1 MNIKLRNFLFN
12 NKVYI
17 HSGENFDIYVEDESK
32 GIHTSTAE
40 FHVNLKKTSTF
51 KLEKFIMNKMKKR
64 ILTGDRPTGKLHL
77 GHYVGSLKNR
87 VKLQHEYETFIMV
100 ADVQALTDNFEH
112 PEKLGENIREVVL
125 DYLSVGI
132 DPEISTIFVQSQIPE
147 IAELTVFFMNLV
159 TLARLERNPTV
170 KDEMKQKGFGANVPL
185 GFLAYPVS
193 QAADITFLKAD
204 LVPVGVDQVPMIEQT
219 REIARKFNDLYGKV
233 LVEPEALVGEV
244 ERLPGTDGKAKMSK
258 SLGNV
263 INLSDD
269 SATVRKQ
276 VMSMYTD
283 PGRIHGDEPGK
294 VEGNPVFTYLDS
306 FGEDGDRGK
315 IEDLK
320 IKYEKGTVKDVEVK
334 EFLVTVLEEFLKPI
348 RKRRAEFESQPD
360 LVERILKEGKNRASE
375 EAQKTLAEV
384 KRAMKVNYF

>member
-1 MNIKLRNFLFN
+1 MKL
-12 NKVYI
+12 
-17 HSGENFDIYVEDESK
+17 
-32 GIHTSTAE
+32 
-40 FHVNLKKTSTF
+40 
-51 KLEKFIMNKMKKR
+51 

-77 GHYVGSLKNR
+77 GHYVGSLANR
-87 VKLQHEYETFIMV
+87 VKLQHDYETYIMI

-112 PEKLGENIREVVL
+112 PEKLEENIREVVL
-125 DYLSVGI
+125 DYLSVDI
-132 DPEISTIFVQSQIPE
+132 DPKISTIFIQSKIPE
-147 IAELTVFFMNLV
+147 IAELTVFYMNLV

-219 REIARKFNDLYGKV
+219 REIVRKFNELYGKV
-233 LVEPEALVGEV
+233 LVEPKALVGEV

-269 SATVRKQ
+269 SETVRKQ

-283 PGRIHGDEPGK
+283 PNRVHGDEPGEVK
-294 VEGNPVFTYLDS
+294 GNPVFVYLDAFS
-306 FGEDGDRGK
+306 QSEKSKSKVKELKDR
-315 IEDLK
+315 
-320 IKYEKGTVKDVEVK
+320 YSKGTIKDVKVK
-334 EFLVTVLEEFLKPI
+334 EFLVEVLEEFLEPI
-348 RKRRAEFESQPD
+348 QRRRAEFEKQPD
-360 LVERILKEGKNRASE
+360 LVEKILKEGTEKAKN
-375 EAQKTLAEV
+375 EAKKTLIEV
-384 KRAMKVNYF
+384 KRAMKIDYF